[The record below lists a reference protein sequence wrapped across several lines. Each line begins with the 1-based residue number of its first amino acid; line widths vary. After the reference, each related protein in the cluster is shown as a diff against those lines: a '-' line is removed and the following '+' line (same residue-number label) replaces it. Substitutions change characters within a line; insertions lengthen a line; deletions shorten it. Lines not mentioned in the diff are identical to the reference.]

1 MSACAPR
8 DPGVE
13 TLSAARGSALPF
25 LPTLLTA
32 FAVGLLSLL
41 CSPSSAPVAP
51 AASVVTA
58 EVSPAGADGFHP
70 VLPGSETAP
79 AIPAALA
86 FARLHPLTLHAP
98 QLAETKAP
106 ATRSTRSASASR
118 RACTGPRCVETR
130 RLETAVRTPPAKAA
144 SEPESAPASMRAQS
158 EADEDM
164 LPTGALPFAA
174 TAASWVD
181 RARSIGGSV
190 GNGAASLGGSVVEL
204 LASAR

>member
-25 LPTLLTA
+25 LPTLVTA
-32 FAVGLLSLL
+32 LAVGLLSML
-41 CSPSSAPVAP
+41 CRAPTGPMEP
-51 AASVVTA
+51 AVPTVTA
-58 EVSPAGADGFHP
+58 EAAPAGTDGFHP

-98 QLAETKAP
+98 HLAETKAP
-106 ATRSTRSASASR
+106 TTRPTRSASTNR
-118 RACTGPRCVETR
+118 RSCIGPRCGEAR
-130 RLETAVRTPPAKAA
+130 RVETAVRTPPAKSI
-144 SEPESAPASMRAQS
+144 SEPEAIPAPLRAQS

-174 TAASWVD
+174 TAASWVE
-181 RARSIGGSV
+181 RARRIGGTV